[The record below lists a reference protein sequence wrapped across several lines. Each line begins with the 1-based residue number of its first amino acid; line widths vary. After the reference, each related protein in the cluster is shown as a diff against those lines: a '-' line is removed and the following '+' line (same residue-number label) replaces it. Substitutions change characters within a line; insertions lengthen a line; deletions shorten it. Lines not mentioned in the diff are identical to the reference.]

1 MWRGGKKERRGE
13 ACFLGGVERE
23 EGEREVELSMSIWKS
38 MVKI

>member
-1 MWRGGKKERRGE
+1 MEGREEGEERRGV
-13 ACFLGGVERE
+13 FFGGIEME